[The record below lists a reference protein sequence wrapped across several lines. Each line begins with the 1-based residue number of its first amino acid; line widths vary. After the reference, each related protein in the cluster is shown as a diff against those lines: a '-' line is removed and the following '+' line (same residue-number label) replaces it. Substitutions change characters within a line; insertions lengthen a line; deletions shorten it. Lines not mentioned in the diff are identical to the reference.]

1 MKSKILAIAI
11 SCSAILLAA
20 IPVLSQI
27 SIQMDENSIRIE
39 GRGMSVESSNQV
51 QPTNP
56 IDNNPIQLNPQGIS
70 VESGR
75 NSIHIRNRE
84 ITLPTSPDSNDSAQI
99 IDNQIQQTTIN
110 LNSADLNQPHL
121 LKISTNPAKTT
132 LTGQIKLDDKIIQT
146 IKNNYTEINLSP
158 QLAPGKHTIEISGN
172 YNPTN
177 ATVQIN
183 FTGTNTQITH
193 QILGCK
199 NYSDRVKIESQ
210 IPFSKISVPLPVEL
224 ATLD

>member
-11 SCSAILLAA
+11 SCTAILLAA
-20 IPVLSQI
+20 IPVLSQL

-39 GRGMSVESSNQV
+39 GRGISVESSNQV

-70 VESGR
+70 VESDR
-75 NSIHIRNRE
+75 NSIHIINRE
-84 ITLPTSPDSNDSAQI
+84 ITLPTSPESNDSAQI
-99 IDNQIQQTTIN
+99 IDNQTQQTTIN

-121 LKISTNPAKTT
+121 LKISTNPTKTR
-132 LTGQIKLDDKIIQT
+132 LTGQIKLNGKIIQT
-146 IKNNYTEINLSP
+146 LKTNHTEINLSP
-158 QLAPGKHTIEISGN
+158 QLTPGKHTIEISGN

-177 ATVQIN
+177 ARVQIN

-193 QILGCK
+193 QIQGTG
-199 NYSDRVKIESQ
+199 KINQ
-210 IPFSKISVPLPVEL
+210 ILTININ
-224 ATLD
+224 